1 MAAVAAVT
9 PTIVQKAKAQLVFRY
24 PFFAS
29 LLMRR
34 PLVSSRR
41 VPIAAVDARGVIFYN
56 PVRFET
62 FTVDE
67 AIFVLCHEVMHV
79 VGMHFLRLAGRD
91 LERWNIATDAWI
103 NDLLR
108 QERVGTWPSKL
119 QLVDVPDARKEL
131 VDDLYNRLP
140 PPEKR
145 GGSGGPG
152 GTGGDGEEW
161 WDLGQDTGEGDGP
174 SATPL
179 TPEER
184 AALETEIKIAVTQA
198 AHAAKMQGKLSAG
211 LAEFA
216 ADYIASPIRWQ
227 DVLERYMSAYV
238 TAGYTWRRPNRRFA
252 DVYLPSPA
260 KQPSMGHV
268 VIQIDVSGSIN
279 PTELA
284 HYNGHL
290 QRILA
295 QCRPTQTDVLYVDTA
310 VLKRETFGPDD
321 EVTLTYYSGG
331 GTDMEAGFRYLDT
344 EGLTPSVVVVL
355 TDGYTPFSTP
365 PDVPVVWVCS
375 TTQDIPYGDV
385 VRFTLD

>member
-1 MAAVAAVT
+1 MVT
-9 PTIVQKAKAQLVFRY
+9 PTILQKAKTQLVLRY

-29 LLMRR
+29 LVMRR
-34 PLVSSRR
+34 PLVASTR
-41 VPIAAVDARGVIFYN
+41 VPIAAVDARGVICYN

-79 VGMHFLRLAGRD
+79 VGLHFLRLAGRD

-108 QERVGTWPSKL
+108 QERVGTWPTRDGL
-119 QLVDVPDARKEL
+119 ELVDVPDARKEL

-140 PPEKR
+140 PPPPDQ
-145 GGSGGPG
+145 PG
-152 GTGGDGEEW
+152 GGRGAGAW
-161 WDLGQDTGEGDGP
+161 RDLGQDTGDDGTDT
-174 SATPL
+174 TPL

-198 AHAAKMQGKLSAG
+198 AQAAKMQGQLSAG
-211 LAEFA
+211 LAQFA

-295 QCRPTQTDVLYVDTA
+295 QCRPTQTDVLYVDTQ

>member
-1 MAAVAAVT
+1 MVT

-34 PLVSSRR
+34 PLVSSLR
-41 VPIAAVDARGVIFYN
+41 VPIAAVDARGTICYN

-79 VGMHFLRLAGRD
+79 VGLHFLRLAGRD

-108 QERVGTWPSKL
+108 QERVGTWPTRDGL
-119 QLVDVPDARKEL
+119 ELVDVPDARKEL

-140 PPEKR
+140 PPPDQ
-145 GGSGGPG
+145 PG
-152 GTGGDGEEW
+152 GGRGAGAW
-161 WDLGQDTGEGDGP
+161 RDLGQDTGDDGTDT
-174 SATPL
+174 TPL

-198 AHAAKMQGKLSAG
+198 AQAAKMQGQLSAG
-211 LAEFA
+211 LAQFA

-295 QCRPTQTDVLYVDTA
+295 QCRPTQTDVLYVDTD

-321 EVTLTYYSGG
+321 DVTLTYYSGG

>member
-1 MAAVAAVT
+1 MVT
-9 PTIVQKAKAQLVFRY
+9 PTILQKAKTQLVLRY

-29 LLMRR
+29 LVMRR
-34 PLVSSRR
+34 PLVASTR
-41 VPIAAVDARGVIFYN
+41 VPIAAVDARGVICYN

-79 VGMHFLRLAGRD
+79 VGLHFLRLAGRD

-108 QERVGTWPSKL
+108 QERVGTWPTRDGL
-119 QLVDVPDARKEL
+119 ELVDVPDARKEL

-140 PPEKR
+140 PPPDQ
-145 GGSGGPG
+145 PG
-152 GTGGDGEEW
+152 GGRGAGAW
-161 WDLGQDTGEGDGP
+161 RDLGQDTGDDGTDT
-174 SATPL
+174 TPL

-198 AHAAKMQGKLSAG
+198 AQAAKMQGQLSAG
-211 LAEFA
+211 LAQFA

-295 QCRPTQTDVLYVDTA
+295 QCRPTQTDVLYVDTQ